1 MLFML
6 IVKASSHSEN
16 GARPNEKLNQLM
28 REYNE
33 KLVEAKVRVM
43 AKGLHPTSEALRFH
57 FMNENEAPVMSVG
70 PFLPAKDQVAGF
82 FLLEVASK
90 EEAIQWAKLCPD
102 PQGNGEG
109 SIELREVYG

>member
-16 GARPNEKLNQLM
+16 GARPNERLNTLM

-33 KLVEAKVRVM
+33 KLVEANVRVM
-43 AKGLHPTSEALRFH
+43 AKGLHPTSEAIRFH
-57 FMNENEAPVMSVG
+57 FVNENEAPLLSEG

-90 EEAIQWAKLCPD
+90 EEAISWAKLCPD
-102 PQGNGEG
+102 PQGKGEG
-109 SIELREVYG
+109 LIELREVYA

>member
-6 IVKASSHSEN
+6 MVKASFNSEN
-16 GARPNEKLNQLM
+16 GSRPNEKLNQLM

-33 KLVEAKVRVM
+33 KLVAAKVRVM

-57 FMNENEAPVMSVG
+57 FVKENEAPIMSEG
-70 PFLPAKDQVAGF
+70 PFLPPNDQVAGF
-82 FLLEVASK
+82 FLLEVDSK
-90 EEAIQWAKLCPD
+90 EEAIKWAKLCPD

-109 SIELREVYG
+109 SIELREVY